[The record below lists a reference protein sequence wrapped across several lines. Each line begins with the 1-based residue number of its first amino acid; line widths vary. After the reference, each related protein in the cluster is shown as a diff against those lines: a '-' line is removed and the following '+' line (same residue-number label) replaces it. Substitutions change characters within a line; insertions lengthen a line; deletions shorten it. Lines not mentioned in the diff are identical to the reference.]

1 MKKLDHIGVYVRSI
15 EAATAIYER
24 FGFTVERTVTLK
36 TPSGGEVLIAF
47 LPIAEGVDLELI
59 EAPGALDNGAEPLHH
74 ICFEVPDIEAE
85 LQRLRDDRV
94 PLATPSPRP
103 GAAARLIAFLEPAA
117 ADGVRIELAEK

>member
-15 EAATAIYER
+15 EAAAGIYER
-24 FGFTVERTVTLK
+24 FGFTIDRIVTL
-36 TPSGGEVLIAF
+36 TTATGADVRIAF

-59 EAPGALDNGAEPLHH
+59 EAPGALDQGAEPLHH
-74 ICFEVPDIEAE
+74 ICFEVPDIEGE
-85 LQRLRDDRV
+85 LQRLRDDGV

-103 GAAARLIAFLEPAA
+103 GAAARLIAFLEPVA